1 MAVPISSGLSSGMYW
16 IPLTVVSVRLGQVRM
31 SSRMGPRIKKFVRTA
46 RRYRTMQIRAG
57 QQILT
62 AADPLPENLRDA
74 LAKTT
79 SPDSAH

>member
-1 MAVPISSGLSSGMYW
+1 MFAAPGLGPW
-16 IPLTVVSVRLGQVRM
+16 IERQTGWS
-31 SSRMGPRIKKFVRTA
+31 IKKFVRTA

-57 QQILT
+57 QQLLT